1 MAKLEKLVKDGFEN
15 VENSFKVL
23 NEKNNSITEDLLEI
37 KNHIIQGLIDAN
49 KDLQA
54 RLKILED
61 KIHNNILHNHNLII
75 ESNNQYHRRNNLE
88 IAGIPNDVSDE
99 DLEDKTIEIF

>member
-1 MAKLEKLVKDGFEN
+1 MTERTTVAKLEKLVKDGFEN

-23 NEKNNSITEDLLEI
+23 NEKSGSITEDLLEI

-61 KIHNNILHNHNLII
+61 K
-75 ESNNQYHRRNNLE
+75 
-88 IAGIPNDVSDE
+88 
-99 DLEDKTIEIF
+99 TIEI

>member
-1 MAKLEKLVKDGFEN
+1 MTERTTVAKLEKLVKDGFEN

-37 KNHIIQGLIDAN
+37 KNHIIQGLIDTN
-49 KDLQA
+49 RDFQA

-61 KIHNNILHNHNLII
+61 KIRDNI
-75 ESNNQYHRRNNLE
+75 
-88 IAGIPNDVSDE
+88 PTFFTTTT
-99 DLEDKTIEIF
+99 K